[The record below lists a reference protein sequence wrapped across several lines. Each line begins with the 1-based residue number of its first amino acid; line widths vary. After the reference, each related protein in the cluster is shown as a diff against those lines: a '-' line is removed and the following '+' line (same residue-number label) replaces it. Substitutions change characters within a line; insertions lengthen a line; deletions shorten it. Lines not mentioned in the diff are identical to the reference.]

1 MSDSIF
7 YKQIELPHPISLD
20 SDLILANG
28 TLFHNVEAEDS
39 ATLKSYLVKNRNFI
53 KKLVS
58 NIFKFHIQPDYL
70 GYVEI
75 TFETGNIHPHT
86 DVHQYG
92 LNIILEDQG
101 AVTKFWTT
109 TEKCDTTIPSALIY
123 DINKCQLIG
132 EFKATAGSAWL
143 YDLHTI
149 HSVHNVNSTGKR
161 KIITVRWRGENITF
175 DQLYNSIEV
184 L

>member
-1 MSDSIF
+1 MLTSTS
-7 YKQIELPHPISLD
+7 YKEIKLPNPISLD
-20 SDLILANG
+20 PDLILSNV
-28 TLFHNVEAEDS
+28 TLYHNIEAEDS
-39 ATLKSYLVKNRNFI
+39 ATVKSYLSKDRNFI

-58 NIFKFHIQPDYL
+58 NIFKFHIRPDYL

-75 TFETGNIHPHT
+75 TFESGSIHPHT
-86 DVHQYG
+86 DEHRYG

-109 TEKCDTTIPSALIY
+109 TEKHDTTIPDAVIY

-149 HSVHNVNSTGKR
+149 HSVHNVNSTGNR
-161 KIITVRWRGENITF
+161 KIISIRWSGENNTF

>member
-7 YKQIELPHPISLD
+7 YKEIKLPHSVSLD
-20 SDLILANG
+20 PDLLLANS
-28 TLFHNVEAEDS
+28 TLLHNVKAEDS
-39 ATLKSYLVKNRNFI
+39 ATVKSYLVTNRNLI
-53 KKLVS
+53 KKLLGD
-58 NIFKFHIQPDYL
+58 IFKFHIEPDYL
-70 GYVEI
+70 GYIEI
-75 TFETGNIHPHT
+75 TFEAGNIHPHT
-86 DVHQYG
+86 DVHRYG

-109 TEKCDTTIPSALIY
+109 TEKCDKTIPSALIY
-123 DINKCQLIG
+123 DIDKCQLIG
-132 EFKATAGSAWL
+132 EFKATAGSVWL

-149 HSVHNVNSTGKR
+149 HSVHNINSTGKR
-161 KIITVRWRGENITF
+161 KIITVRWHGGNVTF